1 MLTQDLHC
9 EALFMLAVV
18 CFLRFSAGLFVELLP
33 VCTSVI
39 VLVHFEVSFVE
50 KQLISECRGFFF

>member
-1 MLTQDLHC
+1 
-9 EALFMLAVV
+9 MLAVV
-18 CFLRFSAGLFVELLP
+18 CFLRLSAGLFVELLP

-50 KQLISECRGFFF
+50 KQLISECRGFF